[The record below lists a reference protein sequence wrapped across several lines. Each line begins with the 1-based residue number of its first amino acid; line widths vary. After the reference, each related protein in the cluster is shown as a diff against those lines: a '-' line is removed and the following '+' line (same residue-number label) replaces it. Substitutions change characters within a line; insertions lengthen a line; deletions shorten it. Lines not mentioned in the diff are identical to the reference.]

1 MHLVESLQSS
11 GRRVVPAVTYEGMF
25 LLDSNKYAANPQ
37 GMQSEVTGMLE
48 KIGAQVLATRPW
60 QDGKLSYPID
70 GQRKG
75 VHFLTYFTA
84 DSLKVHDLD
93 RMVKLS
99 ELVLRHLI
107 IRIPEKLVAP
117 MVDMANG
124 RGEVI
129 TTFHDSESSG
139 LGDVAP
145 VVAVD
150 AAG

>member
-1 MHLVESLQSS
+1 M
-11 GRRVVPAVTYEGMF
+11 PAVTYEGMF

>member
-37 GMQSEVTGMLE
+37 GMQSEGTGMLE

-139 LGDVAP
+139 LGDVVP

>member
-1 MHLVESLQSS
+1 
-11 GRRVVPAVTYEGMF
+11 
-25 LLDSNKYAANPQ
+25 
-37 GMQSEVTGMLE
+37 MLE

>member
-1 MHLVESLQSS
+1 
-11 GRRVVPAVTYEGMF
+11 VPAVTYEGMF

-117 MVDMANG
+117 MVEMANG

-139 LGDVAP
+139 LGDVVPAVP
-145 VVAVD
+145 VD